1 MVCDGA
7 RLAAVNVER
16 PAEAAARWEGNVD
29 PFENFKAMQKQ
40 GWAHFAPLEMVTTPT
55 AAKLV
60 KFAGV
65 RAGQKVLDVGCGTGV
80 AAITAARAGA
90 TASGLDLTP
99 ALLERAR
106 ANSEIAE
113 VAVEWREGDAE
124 QLPYGDAAFD
134 VVLSQFGHIF
144 APRPSVALGEM
155 LRVLKAGGTIAFSA
169 WPPEFFVGR
178 MFKLIGSYLPPPPP
192 GVSPPP
198 QWGVQDIVRERLGN
212 AVRDIAF
219 EYGMM
224 RVPALSL
231 PHFRAHT
238 ERTAGP
244 LVRLVETLS
253 ASDPAKLAVFRR
265 EYDALAAEYFDEN
278 TIKQEYL
285 MTRATKN

>member
-1 MVCDGA
+1 MVCDGV
-7 RLAAVNVER
+7 RLTAIINER
-16 PAEAAARWEGNVD
+16 PAEPAAKCEGNMD
-29 PFENFKAMQKQ
+29 PFESFKAMQKQ

-65 RAGQKVLDVGCGTGV
+65 RAGQQVLDVGCGTGV
-80 AAITAARAGA
+80 AAITAARIGA
-90 TASGLDLTP
+90 KASGIDLTP
-99 ALLERAR
+99 ELLERAR
-106 ANSEIAE
+106 ANSQIAE
-113 VAVEWREGDAE
+113 VEVDWREGDAE
-124 QLPYGDAAFD
+124 QLPYGDGAFD

-144 APRPSVALGEM
+144 APRPGVALGEM
-155 LRVLKAGGTIAFSA
+155 LRVLKPGGTIAFSS

-198 QWGVQDIVRERLGN
+198 QWGVQEIVRERLGN
-212 AVRDIAF
+212 AVKDIAF

-244 LVRLVETLS
+244 LVRLVENLS
-253 ASDPAKLAVFRR
+253 ASDPAKLAAFRR

>member
-1 MVCDGA
+1 
-7 RLAAVNVER
+7 
-16 PAEAAARWEGNVD
+16 VD

-253 ASDPAKLAVFRR
+253 ASDPAKLATFRR